1 MINSEEN
8 AKFIK
13 FILSILGE
21 YLLIIDDSGRL
32 DSVLH
37 EILYSMQEMLHIIII
52 DRDGILVTSLS
63 RINENLDEIGE
74 ISVFSG
80 AMFESAVAQGACM
93 DLGSVEF
100 QLTEY
105 SEGFLFGISVGQGL
119 LTVMTRKSIPIG
131 NVFQV
136 LKQYRDE
143 ICSLLSNYEI
153 TDVPLTDDIKSLFA
167 SQDFEGI

>member
-1 MINSEEN
+1 MIV
-8 AKFIK
+8 
-13 FILSILGE
+13 
-21 YLLIIDDSGRL
+21 DDSRRL

-37 EILYSMQEMLHIIII
+37 EILYSMQELMHIIII
-52 DRDGILVTSLS
+52 DRDGILITSLS
-63 RINENLDEIGE
+63 RTNECLDEVGE

-93 DLGSVEF
+93 DLGQVEF

-119 LTVMTRKSIPIG
+119 LTLMSRKSVPIG

-153 TDVPLTDDIKSLFA
+153 SDAPLTDEIKSLFA
-167 SQDFEGI
+167 SQDFDGI

>member
-1 MINSEEN
+1 M
-8 AKFIK
+8 
-13 FILSILGE
+13 LGILGE

-52 DRDGILVTSLS
+52 DRDGILITSLS
-63 RINENLDEIGE
+63 RVSECLDEIGE
-74 ISVFSG
+74 VSVFSG

-119 LTVMTRKSIPIG
+119 LTVMTRKSVPIG

-143 ICSLLSNYEI
+143 ICSLISNYEI

>member
-1 MINSEEN
+1 MIV
-8 AKFIK
+8 
-13 FILSILGE
+13 
-21 YLLIIDDSGRL
+21 DDSGRL

-37 EILYSMQEMLHIIII
+37 EILYSMQEMMHIIII
-52 DRDGILVTSLS
+52 DRDGILITSLS
-63 RINENLDEIGE
+63 RIEERLEEIGE
-74 ISVFSG
+74 VSVFSG

-119 LTVMTRKSIPIG
+119 LTVMTGKSVPIG

-153 TDVPLTDDIKSLFA
+153 TDAPLTDEIKSLFA

>member
-1 MINSEEN
+1 M
-8 AKFIK
+8 
-13 FILSILGE
+13 LGILGE

-52 DRDGILVTSLS
+52 DRDGILITSLS
-63 RINENLDEIGE
+63 RVSECIDEIGE
-74 ISVFSG
+74 VSVFSG

-119 LTVMTRKSIPIG
+119 LTVMTRKSVPIG

>member
-1 MINSEEN
+1 M
-8 AKFIK
+8 
-13 FILSILGE
+13 LSILGE

-63 RINENLDEIGE
+63 RVSECIDEIGE
-74 ISVFSG
+74 VSVFSG

-119 LTVMTRKSIPIG
+119 LTVMTRKSVPIG

>member
-1 MINSEEN
+1 M
-8 AKFIK
+8 
-13 FILSILGE
+13 GE

-37 EILYSMQEMLHIIII
+37 EILYSMQEMMHIIII

-63 RINENLDEIGE
+63 RVNECLDEIGE
-74 ISVFSG
+74 VSVFSG

-153 TDVPLTDDIKSLFA
+153 TDVPLTDDIRSLFQ
-167 SQDFEGI
+167 SQDFEII

>member
-1 MINSEEN
+1 M
-8 AKFIK
+8 
-13 FILSILGE
+13 LSILGE

-63 RINENLDEIGE
+63 RVSECIEEIGE
-74 ISVFSG
+74 VSVFSG

>member
-1 MINSEEN
+1 M
-8 AKFIK
+8 
-13 FILSILGE
+13 
-21 YLLIIDDSGRL
+21 LIVDDSGRL

-37 EILYSMQEMLHIIII
+37 EILYSMQEMMHIIII

-63 RINENLDEIGE
+63 RVEECLEEIGE
-74 ISVFSG
+74 VSVFSG

-119 LTVMTRKSIPIG
+119 LTVMTRKSVPIG

-153 TDVPLTDDIKSLFA
+153 TDAPLTDEIKSLFQ

>member
-1 MINSEEN
+1 M
-8 AKFIK
+8 
-13 FILSILGE
+13 
-21 YLLIIDDSGRL
+21 LIIDDSGRL

-37 EILYSMQEMLHIIII
+37 EILYSMQEIMHIIII

-63 RINENLDEIGE
+63 RPDESLEEIGE
-74 ISVFSG
+74 LSVFSG

-93 DLGSVEF
+93 DIGSVEF

-105 SEGFLFGISVGQGL
+105 SDGFLFGISVGQGL
-119 LTVMTRKSIPIG
+119 LTLMSSKSVPIG

-136 LKQYRDE
+136 LKQFRDE

-153 TDVPLTDDIKSLFA
+153 SDAPLTDEIKSLFQ

>member
-1 MINSEEN
+1 MIV
-8 AKFIK
+8 
-13 FILSILGE
+13 
-21 YLLIIDDSGRL
+21 DDSGRL

-37 EILYSMQEMLHIIII
+37 EILYSMQEMMHIIII

-63 RINENLDEIGE
+63 RIEECLEEIGE
-74 ISVFSG
+74 VSVFSG

-119 LTVMTRKSIPIG
+119 LTVMTRKSVPIG

-153 TDVPLTDDIKSLFA
+153 TDAPLTDEIKSLFA
-167 SQDFEGI
+167 SQDFAGI

>member
-1 MINSEEN
+1 M
-8 AKFIK
+8 
-13 FILSILGE
+13 
-21 YLLIIDDSGRL
+21 IIDDSGRL
-32 DSVLH
+32 DEVLH
-37 EILYSMQEMLHIIII
+37 EILYSMPEIMHIIII

-63 RINENLDEIGE
+63 RAEENLDEIGE
-74 ISVFSG
+74 VSVFSG

-93 DLGSVEF
+93 DIGSVEF

-105 SEGFLFGISVGQGL
+105 SDGFLFGISVGQGL
-119 LTVMTRKSIPIG
+119 LTLMSRKSVPIG

-153 TDVPLTDDIKSLFA
+153 TDVPLTDEIKSLFQ
-167 SQDFEGI
+167 SQNFEGI

>member
-1 MINSEEN
+1 
-8 AKFIK
+8 
-13 FILSILGE
+13 
-21 YLLIIDDSGRL
+21 LIIDDSGRL
-32 DSVLH
+32 DEVLH
-37 EILYSMQEMLHIIII
+37 EILYSMPEIMHIIII

-63 RINENLDEIGE
+63 RAEENLDEIGE
-74 ISVFSG
+74 VSVFSG

-93 DLGSVEF
+93 DIGSVEF

-105 SEGFLFGISVGQGL
+105 SDGFLFGISVGQGL
-119 LTVMTRKSIPIG
+119 LTLMSRKSVPIG

-153 TDVPLTDDIKSLFA
+153 TDVPLTDEIKSLFQ
-167 SQDFEGI
+167 SQNFEGI

>member
-1 MINSEEN
+1 MI
-8 AKFIK
+8 
-13 FILSILGE
+13 SILGE

-52 DRDGILVTSLS
+52 DRDGILITSLS
-63 RINENLDEIGE
+63 RVSECLDEIGE
-74 ISVFSG
+74 VSVFSG

>member
-1 MINSEEN
+1 
-8 AKFIK
+8 
-13 FILSILGE
+13 
-21 YLLIIDDSGRL
+21 
-32 DSVLH
+32 
-37 EILYSMQEMLHIIII
+37 MQEMLHIIII

-63 RINENLDEIGE
+63 RADECLDEIGE

-167 SQDFEGI
+167 SQDFENI